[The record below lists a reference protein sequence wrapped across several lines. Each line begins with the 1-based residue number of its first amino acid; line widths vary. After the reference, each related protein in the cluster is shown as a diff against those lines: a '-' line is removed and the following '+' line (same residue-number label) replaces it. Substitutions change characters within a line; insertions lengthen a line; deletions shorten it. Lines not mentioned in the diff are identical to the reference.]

1 MLSFEGLVAQMVE
14 SLNRQEA
21 TASTRQKSSP
31 VHPQNVSTQHNAIL
45 RKSQGLPKYFPFG
58 CPILFAHSVRTSYS
72 TWSNKVFLY
81 MIGLYVVALDLG
93 IKLILVVCLNL

>member
-58 CPILFAHSVRTSYS
+58 CPILFAHSVRTSYN
-72 TWSNKVFLY
+72 TWSNKVFRHSVHDRIICSGFGPWY
-81 MIGLYVVALDLG
+81 KINSCRVP
-93 IKLILVVCLNL
+93 